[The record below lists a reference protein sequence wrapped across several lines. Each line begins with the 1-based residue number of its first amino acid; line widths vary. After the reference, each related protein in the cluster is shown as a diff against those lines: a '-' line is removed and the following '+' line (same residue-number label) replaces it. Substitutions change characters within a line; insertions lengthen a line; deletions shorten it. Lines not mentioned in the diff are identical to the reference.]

1 MLQASRDPVFYSV
14 VVVEVTRSA
23 AVSAVLQF
31 DVESVLDTVPEGQ
44 ETGEEERGDAKSCLL
59 VRSGSHH

>member
-1 MLQASRDPVFYSV
+1 M
-14 VVVEVTRSA
+14 EVTRSA

-31 DVESVLDTVPEGQ
+31 DVESVLDTVPEDE
-44 ETGEEERGDAKSCLL
+44 ETGEEERGDAESCLL